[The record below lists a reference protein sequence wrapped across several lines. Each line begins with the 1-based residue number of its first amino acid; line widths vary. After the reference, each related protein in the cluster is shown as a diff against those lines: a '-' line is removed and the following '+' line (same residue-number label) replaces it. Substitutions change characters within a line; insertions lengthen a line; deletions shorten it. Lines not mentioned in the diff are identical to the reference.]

1 MIRAWA
7 GILSPSPVP
16 RGALP
21 KPPVFFPTSLH
32 VQHVSFSLRAWPAVR
47 QVLTWSASAAAPSGP
62 PWTWRRRWP
71 RRPYSPELPIG
82 IEPAGPDGP
91 CRGSRP
97 GRDWEAP
104 EGMGGRAVDPG
115 PRGNGGPGRPSRRAP
130 AEYGSLAGEPA
141 PGAWADSGGVW
152 MPCGLGPSL
161 AATLTAVCFFGSCQC
176 SCAFVWADLK
186 EDQMKRKPGSGFLAP
201 CGPRRVPRAPG
212 TAPAR
217 NIERRA
223 PNFSPGDKF

>member
-1 MIRAWA
+1 M
-7 GILSPSPVP
+7 SPSPVP

-32 VQHVSFSLRAWPAVR
+32 VQYVIFSLRAWPAVR

-82 IEPAGPDGP
+82 IEPAGLVSSLPTGGAP
-91 CRGSRP
+91 QGVRSLTIGSLLRNGRP
-97 GRDWEAP
+97 GR
-104 EGMGGRAVDPG
+104 G
-115 PRGNGGPGRPSRRAP
+115 SRRAP

-161 AATLTAVCFFGSCQC
+161 AATLTAVSFLGSCQC
-176 SCAFVWADLK
+176 SCEFVWAALK
-186 EDQMKRKPGSGFLAP
+186 DDQMIRKPGSGLLAP
-201 CGPRRVPRAPG
+201 SGPRRVPRAPG

-223 PNFSPGDKF
+223 PNFSP